1 MDPRLGKLPP
11 HDHVGTYIGHGGDT
25 YAFLSDAGYYPKL
38 NASITV
44 IVNQVRERER
54 AGRSEMVRG
63 ERGEGESRGGEGE

>member
-1 MDPRLGKLPP
+1 MGKLPP

-44 IVNQVRERER
+44 IVNQVRGRERER
-54 AGRSEMVRG
+54 
-63 ERGEGESRGGEGE
+63 ERERETERELGDRRW